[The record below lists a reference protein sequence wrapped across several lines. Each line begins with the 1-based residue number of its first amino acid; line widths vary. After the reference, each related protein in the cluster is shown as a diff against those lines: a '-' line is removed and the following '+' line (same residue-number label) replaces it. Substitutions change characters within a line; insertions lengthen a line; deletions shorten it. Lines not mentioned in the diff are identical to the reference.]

1 MSSTYIDFGI
11 ENNDKDHKFKVGDP
25 ARISKHENIFPKGYV
40 PYCSEEIQLLKKLI
54 RPQTQLIEGLNG
66 EEMVRTFYEKEL
78 QRNKSD

>member
-40 PYCSEEIQLLKKLI
+40 PYCSEEI
-54 RPQTQLIEGLNG
+54 
-66 EEMVRTFYEKEL
+66 
-78 QRNKSD
+78 